1 MQVRESAFSIAMS
14 EIIKVRF
21 GTYTFAFLLNNE
33 GLLQFLETHFDD
45 FLVDTHPD
53 VKIIMHVIPAI
64 KSSIITPGNH
74 YTYSIYN
81 EQFNFGPNLIQG
93 YWDVRNRVCDI
104 DICDFILTQEEV
116 WLFDRFLCR
125 MFYTLALQR
134 ENKQLKTIIVHCAG
148 IERNGKGYIFIGGPG
163 SGKSTIA
170 NFSRKYN
177 VLHDDMNL
185 VFINEKELTVEGVP
199 FNPKLIERTKSS
211 GTLSMICSLHQADVD
226 RIEKGSFEEFIQK
239 ILPEVFL
246 PIPLLS
252 EDKKQAFIYL
262 LSSVRQ
268 LGSVVPYYKLFFK
281 KNDKFWEIIETEED
295 NNG

>member
-1 MQVRESAFSIAMS
+1 MRNAIQI
-14 EIIKVRF
+14 RF
-21 GTYTFAFLLNNE
+21 GKYNIDLICE
-33 GLLQFLETHFDD
+33 DYKSID
-45 FLVDTHPD
+45 FLGLHFENYLTHALPD
-53 VKIIMHVIPAI
+53 ATIKITLIPSDRTAI
-64 KSSIITPGNH
+64 FKSINR
-74 YTYSIYN
+74 YTYLIDD
-81 EQFNFGPNLIQG
+81 ERFNFGPNLIYG
-93 YWDVRNRVCDI
+93 YWDAQTRICDI
-104 DICDFILTQEEV
+104 RICDFILTQDEV

-125 MFYTLALQR
+125 MFYTLALDR
-134 ENKQLKTIIVHCAG
+134 ENKQLKTIIVHCAA
-148 IERNGKGYIFIGGPG
+148 IERNGKGYIFFGGPG

-170 NFSRKYN
+170 SFSKKFN

-199 FNPKLIERTKSS
+199 FNPKLIDRTNNS

-226 RIEKGSFEEFIQK
+226 RIEKGSLEEFIQK

-252 EDKKQAFIYL
+252 EDKKKAFNYL
-262 LSSVRQ
+262 LSNVRQ
-268 LGSVVPYYKLFFK
+268 LGSVVPYYKLYFK